1 MSFDINY
8 TIITKSSGEDMNVI
22 KVEKLTF
29 FYEQNCIFKDINF
42 EVVEGEFLTILGP
55 SGSGK
60 STLLKLLLG
69 LEHGIGKIEVLNKEL
84 KAETTREI
92 RREIGYVCS
101 DSSKQMISKQMIF
114 QTVHEE
120 LSFPLCNLCYSKQE
134 IESKINEISELLQIQ
149 HLLQKNLNELTNS
162 QKQVICFAT
171 ALIYNPKILL
181 LDEAFFGMETLTIK
195 RIFKVLKK
203 LNREKNLTIISGTS
217 MIEQSLFGKKI
228 MVLNDN
234 NILLYGKNQDVFDE
248 EKKLKKASLELP
260 FMVELSKKLYYYDLV
275 KKPIYH
281 MERMVNHLW
290 K

>member
-1 MSFDINY
+1 
-8 TIITKSSGEDMNVI
+8 MNVI

-42 EVVEGEFLTILGP
+42 EVVEGEILTILGP

-101 DSSKQMISKQMIF
+101 DSSKQMIF

-134 IESKINEISELLQIQ
+134 IESKINEISELFQIQ

-181 LDEAFFGMETLTIK
+181 
-195 RIFKVLKK
+195 
-203 LNREKNLTIISGTS
+203 
-217 MIEQSLFGKKI
+217 
-228 MVLNDN
+228 
-234 NILLYGKNQDVFDE
+234 
-248 EKKLKKASLELP
+248 
-260 FMVELSKKLYYYDLV
+260 
-275 KKPIYH
+275 
-281 MERMVNHLW
+281 
-290 K
+290 

>member
-1 MSFDINY
+1 
-8 TIITKSSGEDMNVI
+8 MNVI

-134 IESKINEISELLQIQ
+134 IESKINEISELFQIQ

-203 LNREKNLTIISGTS
+203 LNREKNLTIISGTYI
-217 MIEQSLFGKKI
+217 MAETVLFRRRRKEFK
-228 MVLNDN
+228 D
-234 NILLYGKNQDVFDE
+234 FE
-248 EKKLKKASLELP
+248 
-260 FMVELSKKLYYYDLV
+260 
-275 KKPIYH
+275 
-281 MERMVNHLW
+281 
-290 K
+290 